1 MRPYVITFIKIGKT
15 CKELS
20 YEIKLQN
27 DEITKTYRN
36 AYKTQNA
43 KKQRNKHIPD
53 IENKFKNWVSNAQ
66 KQKQLCTDKVIS
78 LEDFKQWLKDN
89 ENWYLKKEGVKN
101 GCTRNSKK

>member
-1 MRPYVITFIKIGKT
+1 MFLRIGKT

-43 KKQRNKHIPD
+43 KKQRNKHIKG
-53 IENKFKNWVSNAQ
+53 INERFKEWVVNAQ
-66 KQKQLCTDKVIS
+66 EQKKQCVEKNIS
-78 LEDFKQWLKDN
+78 LEDFKKWLKDN
-89 ENWYLKKEGVKN
+89 DNWHIKKEGVNN
-101 GCTRNSKK
+101 GSTRNNKK